1 MTMPARPSP
10 RETKLVMCVQFN
22 FTFWRIPPELPE
34 AVRHCWPEMRVVH
47 LNTYDALPAE
57 LPDTDIFVGFNLLP
71 KQIAAARKIKWIYVT
86 SAGVAQLMRPDVQAT
101 GVIITN
107 ARGIHAIPMAE
118 HTMGAMLALARK
130 FPATVQHQDAKDWA
144 QEEIWQ
150 SRPSELYA
158 ATLLIVGFG
167 AIGGEIAR
175 RARAFGM
182 RVQAVTRSGRG
193 DTTLAERI
201 YPASQLLEALPQADY
216 IVLAAPDTPETQ
228 RMIGARELKAMKPTA
243 YLVNIARGALVD
255 ESAMIDALE
264 RGTIAGAALDVT
276 EKEPLPP
283 ESPLWKL
290 KNVFITPHTSAV
302 SELLWPRQ
310 TELLIENLDRWFSG
324 RELINI
330 VDFKRGY

>member
-1 MTMPARPSP
+1 
-10 RETKLVMCVQFN
+10 
-22 FTFWRIPPELPE
+22 
-34 AVRHCWPEMRVVH
+34 
-47 LNTYDALPAE
+47 
-57 LPDTDIFVGFNLLP
+57 
-71 KQIAAARKIKWIYVT
+71 
-86 SAGVAQLMRPDVQAT
+86 
-101 GVIITN
+101 
-107 ARGIHAIPMAE
+107 
-118 HTMGAMLALARK
+118 
-130 FPATVQHQDAKDWA
+130 
-144 QEEIWQ
+144 
-150 SRPSELYA
+150 
-158 ATLLIVGFG
+158 
-167 AIGGEIAR
+167 
-175 RARAFGM
+175 
-182 RVQAVTRSGRG
+182 
-193 DTTLAERI
+193 
-201 YPASQLLEALPQADY
+201 
-216 IVLAAPDTPETQ
+216 
-228 RMIGARELKAMKPTA
+228 MKPTA